1 MSHILFHENSNL
13 ITYAIVSE
21 NGGEGGVRTHVGF
34 PPNRF
39 RVGAVM
45 TASVPLREL
54 VTYTGLSTSIL
65 HEGIQHTQRFA
76 RFFIMFKSLHHPIAG
91 TAGLLLS
98 LLALPA
104 CVSQPPALERVHA
117 RGELVVLTRNSPT
130 TYYEGPNGP
139 TGLEYDLAKRFADYL
154 GVKLKIVPVKDF
166 DSILP
171 MIRRGAADLAA
182 AGLTVTPARKQLV
195 RFGPSYQEI
204 VPQLICRADSTPP
217 RSFADLGDS
226 RLEVIAGSSHVERL
240 MNFKVFFPELHWHET
255 SQYTSEELLDRVSDN
270 EIDYTIADSN
280 ELALAMR
287 FNPDLQSAFALGTP
301 QQLAWAFPQGGDR
314 SLLNAAV
321 EFFAELRRTHVIDA
335 LMERYYGHMDAFSSV
350 GTRTYLAH
358 IRKRLP
364 PLRRMFE
371 EAGKET
377 GLDWR
382 LLAAIGYQESKWD
395 VDARSPTGVR
405 GVMMLTED
413 TAASLG
419 VKDRTDP
426 RDSILGGARYFKQV
440 KDALPEHIKDPVRTW
455 MALAGYNIGL
465 GHLEDARRLTEKN
478 GGNPDD
484 WTDVKKSLGLLSK
497 HQWFTQTKLGYA
509 RGFEA
514 LQLVENVRSYY
525 DILSWPRRIPGTLA
539 SEKVLEPR
547 EEVAPPDAIPDAI
560 PELSVPLSVL

>member
-1 MSHILFHENSNL
+1 MMKRFLHK
-13 ITYAIVSE
+13 YA
-21 NGGEGGVRTHVGF
+21 R
-34 PPNRF
+34 
-39 RVGAVM
+39 
-45 TASVPLREL
+45 
-54 VTYTGLSTSIL
+54 
-65 HEGIQHTQRFA
+65 
-76 RFFIMFKSLHHPIAG
+76 
-91 TAGLLLS
+91 TAGLLIS

-104 CVSQPPALERVHA
+104 CVSQPPSLERVHA
-117 RGELVVLTRNSPT
+117 RGELVVITRNSPT

-166 DSILP
+166 DRILP
-171 MIRRGAADLAA
+171 MIERGEADLAA
-182 AGLTVTPARKQLV
+182 AGLTVTPARKQRV
-195 RFGPSYQEI
+195 RFGPSYQQV
-204 VPQLICRADSTPP
+204 VPQLICRAGSNPP
-217 RSFADLGDS
+217 RNFADVGDS

-240 MNFKVFFPELHWHET
+240 MNFKVFFPELRWNET
-255 SQYTSEELLDRVSDN
+255 SEYTGEELLERVAN
-270 EIDYTIADSN
+270 KEIDYTIADSN
-280 ELALAMR
+280 ELALTLR
-287 FNPDLQSAFALGTP
+287 FNPDLRIAFGLGTP
-301 QQLAWAFPQGGDR
+301 QEMAWAFPRGADR

-321 EFFAELRRTHVIDA
+321 AFFDELRRTHVIEA

-358 IRKRLP
+358 IRTRLP
-364 PLRRMFE
+364 PLRAWFE

-395 VDARSPTGVR
+395 ADARSPTGVR

-426 RDSILGGARYFKQV
+426 RDSILGGARYFKQT
-440 KDALPEHIKDPVRTW
+440 KDALPERIKDPVRTW
-455 MALAGYNIGL
+455 MALAAYNIGL
-465 GHLEDARRLTEKN
+465 GHLEDARRLTQKN

-484 WTDVKKSLGLLSK
+484 WIDVKKSLALLSK

-509 RGFEA
+509 RGYEA

-525 DILSWPRRIPGTLA
+525 DILTWSRQTARTLA
-539 SEKVLEPR
+539 AQKERDAGEQVE
-547 EEVAPPDAIPDAI
+547 APDPIPDAI
-560 PELSVPLSVL
+560 PELSAPALSVL